1 MKKDASNLLHAKM
14 KGLFWILI
22 GLVFVPPLS
31 ILWLQPLGLY
41 TPPPQTSSYLVGSLV
56 IGILIMIKG
65 SFEIRKERKLNDSR

>member
-1 MKKDASNLLHAKM
+1 MKKDASNSFHAKM

-31 ILWLQPLGLY
+31 ILWLQPLGFY
-41 TPPPQTSSYLVGSLV
+41 MPPPQTSSYLVGSLV

-65 SFEIRKERKLNDSR
+65 SLEIRKERKLGSSR

>member
-1 MKKDASNLLHAKM
+1 MKKDASSTFHTKM
-14 KGLFWILI
+14 KGLFWILV

-65 SFEIRKERKLNDSR
+65 SFEIRKERKLGDSR

>member
-1 MKKDASNLLHAKM
+1 MKKDASNSFHAKM

-41 TPPPQTSSYLVGSLV
+41 TPPPQTSSYLVGSLI

-65 SFEIRKERKLNDSR
+65 SFEMRKERKLGDSR

>member
-1 MKKDASNLLHAKM
+1 MKKDASNSFHPKM

-31 ILWLQPLGLY
+31 ILWLQPLELY

-65 SFEIRKERKLNDSR
+65 SFEIRKERKLGDSR

>member
-1 MKKDASNLLHAKM
+1 MKKDASNPFHTKM
-14 KGLFWILI
+14 KGLFWILV

-41 TPPPQTSSYLVGSLV
+41 APPPQTSSYLVGSLV

-65 SFEIRKERKLNDSR
+65 SFEIRKERKLGGSR

>member
-1 MKKDASNLLHAKM
+1 M

-31 ILWLQPLGLY
+31 ILWLQPLGFY
-41 TPPPQTSSYLVGSLV
+41 MPPPQTSSYLVGSLV

-65 SFEIRKERKLNDSR
+65 SLEIRKERKLGSSR

>member
-1 MKKDASNLLHAKM
+1 MKKDASNSFHAKM

-22 GLVFVPPLS
+22 GIVFVPPLS

-41 TPPPQTSSYLVGSLV
+41 TVPPQTSTYLVGSLV

-65 SFEIRKERKLNDSR
+65 SFKIRNERKVNDSR

>member
-1 MKKDASNLLHAKM
+1 M

-31 ILWLQPLGLY
+31 LLWLQPLGLY
-41 TPPPQTSSYLVGSLV
+41 TPPPQTSAYLVGSLI

-65 SFEIRKERKLNDSR
+65 SFEIRKERKLDTSR

>member
-1 MKKDASNLLHAKM
+1 MKKDASNPFHTKM

-65 SFEIRKERKLNDSR
+65 SFEIRKERKLDDSR

>member
-1 MKKDASNLLHAKM
+1 MKKDASSTFHTKM

-65 SFEIRKERKLNDSR
+65 SFEIRKERKLGDSR

>member
-1 MKKDASNLLHAKM
+1 M

-41 TPPPQTSSYLVGSLV
+41 MPPPQTSSYLVGSLV

-65 SFEIRKERKLNDSR
+65 SFEIRKERKLGGSR

>member
-1 MKKDASNLLHAKM
+1 MKKDASNSFHAKM

-31 ILWLQPLGLY
+31 VLWLQPLGLY
-41 TPPPQTSSYLVGSLV
+41 TSPPQSSSYLVGTLI

-65 SFEIRKERKLNDSR
+65 SFEIRKERKLNNSS

>member
-1 MKKDASNLLHAKM
+1 MKKDASSTFHTKM

-65 SFEIRKERKLNDSR
+65 SFEIRKERKLDDSR

>member
-1 MKKDASNLLHAKM
+1 MKKDASNSFHTKM
-14 KGLFWILI
+14 KGLFWVLM
-22 GLVFVPPLS
+22 GLTFVPPLS

-65 SFEIRKERKLNDSR
+65 SFEIRKERKLGDSR

>member
-1 MKKDASNLLHAKM
+1 M

-56 IGILIMIKG
+56 IGILVVIKG

>member
-1 MKKDASNLLHAKM
+1 MKKDASSTFHTKM

-41 TPPPQTSSYLVGSLV
+41 TPPPQTSSYLVGSLI

-65 SFEIRKERKLNDSR
+65 SFEIRKESK

>member
-1 MKKDASNLLHAKM
+1 MKKDASNTFHTKM
-14 KGLFWILI
+14 KGLFWISI

-65 SFEIRKERKLNDSR
+65 SFEIRKERKLGDSR

>member
-1 MKKDASNLLHAKM
+1 MKKDASNPFHTKM
-14 KGLFWILI
+14 KGLFWILV

-41 TPPPQTSSYLVGSLV
+41 APPPQTSSYLVGSLV

-65 SFEIRKERKLNDSR
+65 SFEIRKERKLGDSR

>member
-1 MKKDASNLLHAKM
+1 MKKDASNSFHVKM

-22 GLVFVPPLS
+22 GIVFVPPLS

-41 TPPPQTSSYLVGSLV
+41 TVPPQTSTYLVASLV

-65 SFEIRKERKLNDSR
+65 SFKIRNERKVNDSR

>member
-1 MKKDASNLLHAKM
+1 MKKDVSNLLHAKM
-14 KGLFWILI
+14 KGLFWISI

-65 SFEIRKERKLNDSR
+65 SFEIRKERKLDGSK